1 MIFSLPLIILV
12 LWFQSYCCV
21 THSHI
26 TKEKA
31 HSYLFSWSFFLGQ
44 FCWHLLMTIKNII
57 CSCIISTSQKHFRR
71 SKDLLLRRKHSK
83 ITRTWEISLSTCS
96 DILMS
101 SKTVN
106 GWLIFKNA
114 VHKYNHLPV
123 LRLGVGWLIS
133 TFVTKVCRNQTF
145 LVYNKKLSGKSSW
158 SVFQGRGVSYFCLLN
173 STFWINC
180 SDCSRKANKTLKG
193 TVSLR

>member
-1 MIFSLPLIILV
+1 MVILRQYLISHPMIFSLPLIILV
-12 LWFQSYCCV
+12 LWFQSCCCV

-106 GWLIFKNA
+106 GWLIQECCTQIQSSSSIKIGR
-114 VHKYNHLPV
+114 
-123 LRLGVGWLIS
+123 RL
-133 TFVTKVCRNQTF
+133 T
-145 LVYNKKLSGKSSW
+145 Y
-158 SVFQGRGVSYFCLLN
+158 
-173 STFWINC
+173 INIC
-180 SDCSRKANKTLKG
+180 HESM
-193 TVSLR
+193 